1 MLSCIALW
9 SRYRVAI
16 HSKLSSYVMVDGH
29 MVDTPEY
36 FLLGTYNQSSSSFAP
51 AAHRAGTLPDQKI
64 IAASARLYPAD
75 YGIAFAS
82 QTFWDPQL
90 RRRLLAT
97 WLATANN
104 THGIP
109 RELSVVADE
118 DDAS

>member
-1 MLSCIALW
+1 
-9 SRYRVAI
+9 
-16 HSKLSSYVMVDGH
+16 

-36 FLLGTYNQSSSSFAP
+36 FLLGTYNQSSSSFSP
-51 AAHRAGTLPDQKI
+51 AVHRVGTLPGEKTT
-64 IAASARLYPAD
+64 AASARLYPAD
-75 YGIAFAS
+75 YGVAFAS

>member
-1 MLSCIALW
+1 
-9 SRYRVAI
+9 
-16 HSKLSSYVMVDGH
+16 

-36 FLLGTYNQSSSSFAP
+36 FLLGEYNQRSNSFAP
-51 AAHRAGTLPDQKI
+51 AAFRVHAPSAGDGKGTTK
-64 IAASARLYPAD
+64 AARLYSAD
-75 YGIAFAS
+75 FGVAFAS

-118 DDAS
+118 DDST